1 VLRRRIERGWIQEKI
16 MARKKGCR
24 VKVCKCGTQVV
35 GMPGRTKKC
44 QHCGKKVTMP
54 SKRKKK

>member
-1 VLRRRIERGWIQEKI
+1 

-24 VKVCKCGTQVV
+24 VVKCKKCKTQVV
-35 GMPGRTKKC
+35 GMPGKRKACQKC
-44 QHCGKKVTMP
+44 GCICTMP